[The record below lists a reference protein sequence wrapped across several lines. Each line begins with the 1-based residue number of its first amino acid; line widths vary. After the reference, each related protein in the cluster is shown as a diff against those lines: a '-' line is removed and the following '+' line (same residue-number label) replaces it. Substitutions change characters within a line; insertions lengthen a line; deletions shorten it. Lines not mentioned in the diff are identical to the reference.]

1 MLVYSVDEQNI
12 INMSQVR
19 HYKIVP
25 PTFKDDEGFIL
36 RAYFDAP
43 DHTVFLAK
51 GSKQNLQAALKAMT
65 MAIGHDFHLNVIPGL
80 KGLDVIDG

>member
-1 MLVYSVDEQNI
+1 MLVYSVDERNI
-12 INMSQVR
+12 INTSQVR

-25 PTFKDDEGFIL
+25 PTFKDDKGFVL

-43 DHTVFLAK
+43 DHTVFLAE
-51 GSKQNLQAALKAMT
+51 GSEQDLQNALKAMLV
-65 MAIGHDFHLNVIPGL
+65 AIGRDFHLNVIPGL